1 METRFQNH
9 ISKYIDGGR
18 IAGGT
23 QIETEL
29 WVNSKIFY
37 FYRKTKLRV
46 DSKYLIIIY
55 HFDKI

>member
-9 ISKYIDGGR
+9 ISKYNDGGR

-29 WVNSKIFY
+29 GVNSKIFY
-37 FYRKTKLRV
+37 FYRKTKLWV
-46 DSKYLIIIY
+46 DSKYSIISY
-55 HFDKI
+55 YFDKN